1 MLGKRT
7 QLSDS
12 SLWSIHSPNCT
23 QMPRIAS
30 PASPSRRSS
39 TQASKSEKMNTGEA
53 NRTLGSPKLEARIP
67 SQRRSRRTPP
77 IQLRRTHTRR
87 KLFGGKRSSPIQRRR
102 RQPLL
107 FHRSKGREAQPDSSA
122 SQPCPTRKQRRARR
136 NRSQGPKAPPG
147 AMETPWIRKLST

>member
-1 MLGKRT
+1 MK
-7 QLSDS
+7 
-12 SLWSIHSPNCT
+12 
-23 QMPRIAS
+23 
-30 PASPSRRSS
+30 
-39 TQASKSEKMNTGEA
+39 TGEA
-53 NRTLGSPKLEARIP
+53 NRTLGSPKLEAHIP
-67 SQRRSRRTPP
+67 SQRQSRKTPP

-107 FHRSKGREAQPDSSA
+107 LHQSKGREAQPDSSA
-122 SQPCPTRKQRRARR
+122 SQPRPTRRQRRARR